1 MYERASLREEEVV
14 TEVWSGG
21 QKKKKKKG
29 KKENIRLF
37 LRYGIERNRRFVNS
51 HQFFDFLYKITLVE
65 S

>member
-1 MYERASLREEEVV
+1 MYERASVREEEVG

-21 QKKKKKKG
+21 PPPKKKG

-51 HQFFDFLYKITLVE
+51 HQFFDFLYKTTRVE